1 MEAQEHDTNAIAA
14 YIEGRLEG
22 DEKARFTAHLA
33 SCAECRGTLA
43 LLARESDALGVSTKE
58 SEPRDPSIKT
68 PFRPWAPALR
78 VLLPMAAG
86 LVIISAVAFR
96 AGWFKP
102 APRVTYPEL
111 SPRTEIDDLLVKR
124 GAERRIGGKTFRLVA
139 GEWRDTAFDS
149 LAGLP
154 LVEVEGLQQRSELLS
169 RVPALAPYAEL
180 GPRVLVVFE
189 GNVYRFRPSS
199 P

>member
-22 DEKARFTAHLA
+22 HEKDQFTAHLA

-43 LLARESDALGVSTKE
+43 LLARESDALSVSTKA
-58 SEPRDPSIKT
+58 PS
-68 PFRPWAPALR
+68 RPWAPALR

-102 APRVTYPEL
+102 APVVTHPEL
-111 SPRTEIDDLLVKR
+111 VPGTEVDDLLVKR
-124 GAERRIGGKTFRLVA
+124 GAERRIAGKTFRLVA
-139 GEWRDTAFDS
+139 GEWRDTAFDPV
-149 LAGLP
+149 AGFP
-154 LVEVEGLQQRSELLS
+154 VVEVQGPQERSALLS
-169 RVPALAPYAEL
+169 RLPGLTRYAEL
-180 GPRVLVVFE
+180 GPRVVVVFE
-189 GNVYRFRPSS
+189 GTVYRFRLTS

>member
-1 MEAQEHDTNAIAA
+1 MEAQEHDSNAIAA

-22 DEKARFTAHLA
+22 EERARFTAHLA

-43 LLARESDALGVSTKE
+43 LLARESDALGVSTKD
-58 SEPRDPSIKT
+58 SGAFGVIKAPS
-68 PFRPWAPALR
+68 RPWPPALR

-86 LVIISAVAFR
+86 LVIISAIAFR

-102 APRVTYPEL
+102 APAVTHPEL
-111 SPRTEIDDLLVKR
+111 VPGTEVDDLLVKR

-139 GEWRDTAFDS
+139 GEWRDTAFDP

-154 LVEVEGLQQRSELLS
+154 LVEVQGLQERSSLLS
-169 RVPALAPYAEL
+169 RLPGLTPYAEL
-180 GPRVLVVFE
+180 GPRVVVVFE
-189 GNVYRFRPSS
+189 GTVYRFQPTS